1 MKYMILITWLLVA
14 VGAEAGLLDLFGLLS
29 WDDKEQ
35 KEYVQKSA
43 VSIGQVKS
51 NVQIISRAEKVT
63 YINQASLDRM
73 VAKDEAKRKE
83 SEIIKAYN
91 LKVVE

>member
-1 MKYMILITWLLVA
+1 MKYLILIIWLLVA

-35 KEYVQKSA
+35 KEFVEKSA
-43 VSIGQVKS
+43 VSIAKVKS
-51 NVQIISRAEKVT
+51 SVQIISRAEKVT
-63 YINQASLDRM
+63 YINQAALDRM
-73 VAKDEAKRKE
+73 VDKDEAKRKE

>member
-1 MKYMILITWLLVA
+1 MKYMILIIWLLVA
-14 VGAEAGLLDLFGLLS
+14 VGAEAGLLS

-35 KEYVQKSA
+35 AEFVQKSA
-43 VSIGQVKS
+43 VSIAKVKS

-63 YINQASLDRM
+63 YIGQATLDKM
-73 VAKDEAKRKE
+73 VDKDEAKRKE

-91 LKVVE
+91 LRVVK